1 MNNKPGKS
9 KVSPTGG
16 DLEGAKEN
24 PELGESL
31 KQVISLKAIS
41 LVAPPANKEQSKILP
56 LTQSL
61 YNPKFVAGIE
71 QSRKEMKSGK
81 GISIKVDDLW
91 K

>member
-31 KQVISLKAIS
+31 RQVISLKAIS
-41 LVAPPANKEQSKILP
+41 LGHNTNKGEFQLK
-56 LTQSL
+56 
-61 YNPKFVAGIE
+61 
-71 QSRKEMKSGK
+71 
-81 GISIKVDDLW
+81 
-91 K
+91 